1 MTEANTNEVVI
12 ELSHL
17 AKTFGKNEV
26 LRDINL
32 SVHRG
37 EVISIIGSSG
47 SGKSTML
54 RCTNLLE
61 TPTDGKILFHGTDIR
76 DRSMRLT
83 DYRAKVGMVF
93 QQFNLFNNM
102 TVLGNCTR
110 PQITVLKRS
119 REEAER
125 IAREYLGKV
134 GMEAYINAR
143 PAQISG
149 GQKQRVAIARALS
162 MNPEV
167 ILFDEP
173 TSALDPEM
181 VGEVLEVM
189 KDLASSGL
197 TMIVVTHEMEFARDV
212 SDRVIFMDGG
222 YIVEDGTPE
231 EIFKNPKMQRT
242 REFLSRVL

>member
-1 MTEANTNEVVI
+1 MTEANNNDVVI

-26 LRDINL
+26 LRDINIQ
-32 SVHRG
+32 VHRG

-54 RCTNLLE
+54 RCINLLE
-61 TPTDGKILFHGTDIR
+61 TPTDGKILFHGVDIR
-76 DRSMRLT
+76 DRETRLT

-102 TVLGNCTR
+102 TVLQNCTR
-110 PQITVLKRS
+110 PQITVLKRTKD
-119 REEAER
+119 EAER
-125 IAREYLGKV
+125 IAREYLRKV
-134 GMEAYINAR
+134 GMEAYVNAR
-143 PAQISG
+143 PSQISG

-197 TMIVVTHEMEFARDV
+197 TMLVVTHEMEFARDV